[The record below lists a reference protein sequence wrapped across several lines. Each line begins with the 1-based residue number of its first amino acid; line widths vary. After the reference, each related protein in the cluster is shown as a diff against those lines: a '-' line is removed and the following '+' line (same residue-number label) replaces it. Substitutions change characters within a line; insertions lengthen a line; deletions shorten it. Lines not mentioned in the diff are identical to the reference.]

1 MLCSSHANL
10 QLLTR
15 LARPMCCREQAAQ
28 AAANEAKAAG
38 EEPPA
43 IAPLF
48 SGYSLTKEHSL
59 GDTHCHPQPAERHLA
74 GTPRHATPRARTATR
89 LKQDDRA
96 IVVDSGCGLPA
107 HTLTLVILT
116 RLHMFAVRA

>member
-1 MLCSSHANL
+1 
-10 QLLTR
+10 
-15 LARPMCCREQAAQ
+15 MCCREQAAQ

-74 GTPRHATPRARTATR
+74 GTPRRAA
-89 LKQDDRA
+89 RA
-96 IVVDSGCGLPA
+96 PQRASNKTTGPLWWIRAAFCL
-107 HTLTLVILT
+107 LT
-116 RLHMFAVRA
+116 RVRLFAVRA